1 MDLAFFLH
9 YMNQLIILSLKSYL
23 SMKKFKLAILQTKCT
38 TNKEQNIQI
47 IAKALTEA
55 GNNGA
60 QVSVLG

>member
-1 MDLAFFLH
+1 
-9 YMNQLIILSLKSYL
+9 
-23 SMKKFKLAILQTKCT
+23 MKKFKLAILQTKCT